1 MELTID
7 PPSLVKD
14 LGFLVRWDLANADH
28 EAILIVALRR
38 EATER
43 HFDPE
48 VISYW
53 RTGSDGRGRRT
64 AIAFGA
70 VERTEV
76 PYSWGPIEIV
86 DRLGVTNTFV
96 SFGGTVTVVRAA
108 ADTVVATFRS
118 DAPILRRG
126 GHSQR
131 YDDIAAEITAFFGR
145 VLVPIDFSPGA
156 EHLVAL
162 ASPLARY
169 AAFLQYDN
177 HRLAGGELVRG
188 VYGPDARLVRREAER
203 LERADPAAWNQ
214 GGRLLQELGLA

>member
-7 PPSLVKD
+7 PPSLVAD

-53 RTGSDGRGRRT
+53 RTGSNGRGRRT
-64 AIAFGA
+64 AVAFGTR
-70 VERTEV
+70 ERFGV

-96 SFGGTVTVVRAA
+96 SFGGTLTVVQ
-108 ADTVVATFRS
+108 ADPDTFVATFRS

-145 VLVPIDFSPGA
+145 VLVPIDFRPGA

-169 AAFLQYDN
+169 AAFLRFDSR
-177 HRLAGGELVRG
+177 RLASAELVRG
-188 VYGPDARLVRREAER
+188 AYGPDARLVRREAER
-203 LERADPAAWNQ
+203 LQRADPAAWNE
-214 GGRLLQELGLA
+214 GARLLEELGLA